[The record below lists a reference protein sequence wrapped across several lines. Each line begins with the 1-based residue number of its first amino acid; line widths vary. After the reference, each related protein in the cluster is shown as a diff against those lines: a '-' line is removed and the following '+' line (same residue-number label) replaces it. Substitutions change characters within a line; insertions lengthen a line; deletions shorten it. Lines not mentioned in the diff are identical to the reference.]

1 MIGIG
6 AHAGPV
12 KIAVF
17 DKHATFVPQEFVDRL
32 VAAGCLPVLLPP
44 LPEIEVVVRRLDGLL
59 LLAGPDVDPASYRAQ
74 RHPKIGRVLPE
85 RDAFEFAILDAALT
99 AGLPILGICRGLQL
113 LNVLRNGTLHQHL
126 PDVTGHDRH
135 LPGVGLYGAEPV
147 RLQPGSQIAGVLG
160 GDTAVV
166 PCHHHQAV
174 DRLGHGLIATAWA
187 QDGTVEAI
195 EATDHPFAVGVQWHA
210 EEGTGDEIFAALA
223 GAAKARARARSVEY
237 GPEALHS
244 RERSAH
250 HVRSI
255 LAVSVR
261 ALSGLRDECRR

>member
-32 VAAGCLPVLLPP
+32 AAAGCLPVLLPP
-44 LPEIEVVVRRLDGLL
+44 LPGIEDAVRCLDGLL
-59 LLAGPDVDPASYRAQ
+59 LLAGPDVDPASYGAQ
-74 RHPKIGRVLPE
+74 RHPKIGRVVPE
-85 RDAFEFAILDAALT
+85 RDAFEFAILDAALR
-99 AGLPILGICRGLQL
+99 AGLPVLGICRGPQM

-147 RLQPGSQIAGVLG
+147 RLRPGSHIARILG

-166 PCHHHQAV
+166 PCHHHQAI
-174 DRLGHGLIATAWA
+174 DRLGRGLIATAWA
-187 QDGTVEAI
+187 QDGTVEAV

-210 EEGTGDEIFAALA
+210 EEGPGEEIFAALVEAASVGAQTGSA
-223 GAAKARARARSVEY
+223 GHDQ
-237 GPEALHS
+237 GLLHS
-244 RERSAH
+244 HA
-250 HVRSI
+250 
-255 LAVSVR
+255 
-261 ALSGLRDECRR
+261 